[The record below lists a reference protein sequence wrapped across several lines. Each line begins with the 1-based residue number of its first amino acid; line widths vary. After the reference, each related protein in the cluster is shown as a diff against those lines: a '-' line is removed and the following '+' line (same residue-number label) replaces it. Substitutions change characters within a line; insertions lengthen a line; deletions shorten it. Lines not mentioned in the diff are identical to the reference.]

1 VTRPTSWYP
10 LAGSDPVPGD
20 PVAVRRAAEEYSAI
34 AQVIGTAAAT
44 LRRIATGIDSDSDA
58 VKEAGTKANEVAE
71 TILKAENRYTAVG
84 SALGTYATHLSQA
97 QSDSVDALTRAQNAD
112 AARTAAENQV
122 RSNQLDIDHATDADP
137 AADTSALDRGLAQ
150 ARGDRDQ
157 ADAALAGARHDLE
170 RAVDLRD
177 TAARRAIDAI
187 EGATD
192 KDGLDDGWWENWGS
206 KVAHWVSD
214 VAGAIAAVAG
224 ILSLFLGWVPIL
236 GQVLVAVA
244 LIAGAVALI
253 ADIALLIAGEGSW
266 LDVGLGVLGLVTFG
280 LGRAVGG
287 GVKAGRAGLRAAATT
302 RAATVAARSGNPAV
316 RANPARLVPAA
327 LRQGVNAPRTAAEM
341 NALIKGLPLGQRVL
355 ARTGAIDAAF
365 AAELNALRDS
375 GKLARNSTLVAGALQ
390 GSGALKVAGVGLFTV
405 GSGLTTYDNVKG
417 FSWLDGL
424 VSPDDPLHL
433 D

>member
-1 VTRPTSWYP
+1 MTRPTSWYP

-20 PVAVRRAAEEYSAI
+20 PVVVRRASAEYSEI

-44 LRRIATGIDSDSDA
+44 LRRIATGIDSESDA
-58 VKEAGTKANEVAE
+58 VKEAGKKAGEVAD
-71 TILKAENRYTAVG
+71 TILKAEDRYAAVG

-97 QSDSVDALTRAQNAD
+97 QSDSLDALTRAQNAD

-122 RSNQLDIDHATDADP
+122 RSSQLDIDQAKDTDPD
-137 AADTSALDRGLAQ
+137 ADTSALDRSLAN

-187 EGATD
+187 EGVTGD
-192 KDGLDDGWWENWGS
+192 DGLDDGWWENWGS
-206 KVAHWVSD
+206 KVANWVSD
-214 VAGAIAAVAG
+214 VAGVIAAVAG
-224 ILSLFLGWVPIL
+224 VLSLFLGWVPIL

-244 LIAGAVALI
+244 LIAGAIALI

-280 LGRAVGG
+280 LGRVVGS
-287 GVKAGRAGLRAAATT
+287 GVKAGRAGLRTVAAT

-316 RANPARLVPAA
+316 RANPTRLVPAA
-327 LRQGVNAPRTAAEM
+327 LQRGVDAPRTAAEL
-341 NALIKGLPLGQRVL
+341 NGLIKNLPLAQRLL
-355 ARTGAIDAAF
+355 ARTGALDAAYL
-365 AAELNALRDS
+365 AELAALRDS
-375 GKLARNSTLVAGALQ
+375 GKIAKNSTLVAGALR
-390 GSGALKVAGVGLFTV
+390 GSAPLQLAGVGLFTV
-405 GSGLTTYDNVKG
+405 GAGITSYDNVKG

-424 VSPDDPLHL
+424 ISPDDPLHIR
-433 D
+433 